1 MGVYASDLEEQ
12 WKDVMGWED
21 RYEVSNFGNV
31 RSKSYLKCTS
41 NMHGAMSFMTKAK
54 DMVQS
59 VNASGYLTIDLRKN
73 KTRSTGIVHR
83 LVAKAFLD
91 NPDNLPVVNHMDSDR
106 KNNHY
111 SNLEWCTQQ
120 HNVQHSYDSGS
131 NSNAADLHP
140 RRLLS
145 SCLVA
150 EMKALF
156 LAGTSRNELVEM
168 YGFKYCTIDKAV
180 RGINWSNVP

>member
-1 MGVYASDLEEQ
+1 MGIYASDLEE
-12 WKDVMGWED
+12 WKDVVGWED
-21 RYEVSNFGNV
+21 RYEVSNFGGV
-31 RSKSYLKCTS
+31 RSKSYLKHTC
-41 NMHGAMSFMTKAK
+41 NMHGPMSFMTQAK
-54 DMVQS
+54 DMAQT
-59 VNASGYLTIDLRKN
+59 VNASGYLTIDLRKD
-73 KTRSTGIVHR
+73 KTRAAGIVHR
-83 LVAKAFLD
+83 LVAKAFIA
-91 NPDNLPVVNHMDSDR
+91 NPEDLPIVNHMDSDR
-106 KNNHY
+106 RNNHF

-140 RRLLS
+140 RRVLS
-145 SCLVA
+145 SAIVA

-156 LAGTSRNELVEM
+156 RNGTSRNALVEL